1 MERSHDTIGTAVKR
15 LNVGCGPCVEPG
27 WLNADRLEAE
37 GIDFPCDIRAGLPVE
52 SDSFD
57 YIVGMHMLQ
66 DVPYP
71 DVLPVL
77 RELRRVLKPYGILR
91 LGLPDLDK
99 AMEAYLRGDHAY
111 FYVRDD
117 DAENIGSKLVTQLV
131 WYGSVRTPFTY
142 DFIEEWLRKA
152 GFRDVNR
159 CAFEQTYSVYPA
171 IVQLDNRERES
182 FFVEA
187 GK

>member
-1 MERSHDTIGTAVKR
+1 MPRSHETIKTAVRR
-15 LNVGCGPCVEPG
+15 LNVGCGPCVAPG
-27 WLNADRLEAE
+27 WMNADRLKAE

-77 RELRRVLKPYGILR
+77 CELRRVLKPHGILR

-117 DAENIGSKLVTQLV
+117 EAENIGSKLVTQLV

-152 GFRDVNR
+152 GFREVNR
-159 CAFEQTYSVYPA
+159 CAFKQTHTVYPA

-182 FFVEA
+182 LFVEA
-187 GK
+187 TK